1 MNSIQNR
8 CLATSVVAH
17 ASVVGALLLSSYLVG
32 RQPAET
38 PALPPIEL
46 VSLEGV
52 KITDGQ
58 GAGGGTPTPPAQSR
72 SQTPPTPPAT
82 PPQPR
87 TAQPEVR
94 VTPTPTKPVDRPLK
108 ADKPEKSDK
117 ADKPEKAETGI
128 KVSSNVIKAQ
138 DVDKTVKGGAD
149 SVRSTGK
156 RAVNVAT
163 APKGPTAEEIE
174 AANEAADRAVREA
187 HDRAVKAAAD
197 RWQKEVRG
205 LRTKLEAGLSGQTEI
220 SVPGPGGGGEVWIGY
235 GTYLK
240 SFYEARWR
248 RPSSLPVPVAYVGV
262 AITVARDG
270 RLVRFEL
277 LEKSGIK
284 VLDDSVLEVIQRYR
298 TLERLPA
305 GSTDPE
311 RTFRIKFRLEGTQ

>member
-1 MNSIQNR
+1 
-8 CLATSVVAH
+8 
-17 ASVVGALLLSSYLVG
+17 
-32 RQPAET
+32 
-38 PALPPIEL
+38 
-46 VSLEGV
+46 
-52 KITDGQ
+52 
-58 GAGGGTPTPPAQSR
+58 
-72 SQTPPTPPAT
+72 
-82 PPQPR
+82 
-87 TAQPEVR
+87 
-94 VTPTPTKPVDRPLK
+94 
-108 ADKPEKSDK
+108 
-117 ADKPEKAETGI
+117 
-128 KVSSNVIKAQ
+128 
-138 DVDKTVKGGAD
+138 VKGGAD
-149 SVRSTGK
+149 SARSTAK
-156 RAVNVAT
+156 RTVNVAT

-174 AANEAADRAVREA
+174 AANEAADRAAREA

-197 RWQKEVRG
+197 QWKTTVGG

>member
-87 TAQPEVR
+87 TAPPEVR
-94 VTPTPTKPVDRPLK
+94 VTPTPTKTVDRTP
-108 ADKPEKSDK
+108 KPEKSDK

-149 SVRSTGK
+149 SARSTGK
-156 RAVNVAT
+156 RTVNVAT

-174 AANEAADRAVREA
+174 AADRAVREA
-187 HDRAVKAAAD
+187 QDRAVKLAAD
-197 RWQKEVRG
+197 QWKTTVGG

>member
-1 MNSIQNR
+1 
-8 CLATSVVAH
+8 
-17 ASVVGALLLSSYLVG
+17 
-32 RQPAET
+32 
-38 PALPPIEL
+38 
-46 VSLEGV
+46 
-52 KITDGQ
+52 
-58 GAGGGTPTPPAQSR
+58 
-72 SQTPPTPPAT
+72 
-82 PPQPR
+82 
-87 TAQPEVR
+87 

-108 ADKPEKSDK
+108 ADQPEKSDK

-149 SVRSTGK
+149 SARSTGK
-156 RAVNVAT
+156 RPVNVAT

-174 AANEAADRAVREA
+174 AANEAADRAAREA

-197 RWQKEVRG
+197 QWKTTVGG

-270 RLVRFEL
+270 RLVQFEL

>member
-17 ASVVGALLLSSYLVG
+17 ASVVGVLLLSSYIAG
-32 RQPAET
+32 RQPADP

-52 KITDGQ
+52 KVTDGQ
-58 GAGGGTPTPPAQSR
+58 GAGGGTPTPPTPAPTPQR
-72 SQTPPTPPAT
+72 NQAPPTPAPTPA
-82 PPQPR
+82 PQTRNP
-87 TAQPEVR
+87 QPEVR
-94 VTPTPTKPVDRPLK
+94 VTPTPTPTKPVDRTPK
-108 ADKPEKSDK
+108 ADKSDKPEKIESR
-117 ADKPEKAETGI
+117 I
-128 KVSSNVIKAQ
+128 NVSSSVIKAQ
-138 DVDKTVKGGAD
+138 DVDKTVKGAD
-149 SVRSTGK
+149 SARSTGK
-156 RAVNVAT
+156 RTVNVAT
-163 APKGPTAEEIE
+163 APKGPTAEEI
-174 AANEAADRAVREA
+174 AATNEAADRAAREA
-187 HDRAVKAAAD
+187 HDRAMKAAAD
-197 RWQKEVRG
+197 QWKTAVGG

-270 RLVRFEL
+270 CLVRFEL

>member
-17 ASVVGALLLSSYLVG
+17 ASVVGVLLLSSYIAG
-32 RQPAET
+32 RQPAEP

-58 GAGGGTPTPPAQSR
+58 GAGGGTPTPPTPSPTPPRNQS
-72 SQTPPTPPAT
+72 PPTPAPTPA
-82 PPQPR
+82 PQPR
-87 TAQPEVR
+87 PQQPEVR
-94 VTPTPTKPVDRPLK
+94 VTPMPTRPVDRTPK
-108 ADKPEKSDK
+108 PDKPEK
-117 ADKPEKAETGI
+117 PEKVEAGI
-128 KVSSNVIKAQ
+128 KVSSSVIKAQ
-138 DVDKTVKGGAD
+138 DVDKTLKGGAE
-149 SVRSTGK
+149 STRSTGK
-156 RAVNVAT
+156 RVVNVAT
-163 APKGPTAEEIE
+163 APKGPTAEEIA
-174 AANEAADRAVREA
+174 AANEAADRAAREA

-197 RWQKEVRG
+197 QWQKEVRG

-284 VLDDSVLEVIQRYR
+284 ALDDSVLEVIQRYR

>member
-17 ASVVGALLLSSYLVG
+17 ASVVGVLLLSSYLVG

-72 SQTPPTPPAT
+72 SQTPPAT
-82 PPQPR
+82 PSQLR

-94 VTPTPTKPVDRPLK
+94 VTSTPTKPADRPLK
-108 ADKPEKSDK
+108 ADKPEKPDK
-117 ADKPEKAETGI
+117 ADKPEKAEAGI

-149 SVRSTGK
+149 SARSTGK
-156 RAVNVAT
+156 RPVNVAT

-174 AANEAADRAVREA
+174 AANEAADRAAREA

-197 RWQKEVRG
+197 QWKTTVGG

-305 GSTDPE
+305 GSTEPE
-311 RTFRIKFRLEGTQ
+311 RTIRIKFRLEGTQ

>member
-94 VTPTPTKPVDRPLK
+94 VTPTPTKTVDRTP
-108 ADKPEKSDK
+108 KPEKSDK

-149 SVRSTGK
+149 SARSTGK
-156 RAVNVAT
+156 RTVNVAT

-174 AANEAADRAVREA
+174 AADRAVREA
-187 HDRAVKAAAD
+187 QDRAVKLAAD
-197 RWQKEVRG
+197 QWKTTVGG

>member
-17 ASVVGALLLSSYLVG
+17 ASVVGVLLLSSYLVG

-72 SQTPPTPPAT
+72 RQTPPAT
-82 PPQPR
+82 PSQLR

-94 VTPTPTKPVDRPLK
+94 VTSTPTKPADRPLK
-108 ADKPEKSDK
+108 ADKPEKPDK
-117 ADKPEKAETGI
+117 ADKPEKAEAGI

-149 SVRSTGK
+149 SARSTGK
-156 RAVNVAT
+156 RPVNVAT

-174 AANEAADRAVREA
+174 AANEAADRAAREA

-197 RWQKEVRG
+197 QWKTTVGG

>member
-17 ASVVGALLLSSYLVG
+17 ASVVGVLLLSSYLVG

-72 SQTPPTPPAT
+72 SQTPPAT
-82 PPQPR
+82 PSQLR
-87 TAQPEVR
+87 TAQAEIR
-94 VTPTPTKPVDRPLK
+94 VTSTPTKPADRPLK
-108 ADKPEKSDK
+108 ADKPEKPDK
-117 ADKPEKAETGI
+117 ADKPEKAEAGI

-149 SVRSTGK
+149 SARSTGK
-156 RAVNVAT
+156 RPVNVAT

-174 AANEAADRAVREA
+174 AANEAADRAAREA

-197 RWQKEVRG
+197 QWKTTVGG

-270 RLVRFEL
+270 RLVQFEL

>member
-1 MNSIQNR
+1 M
-8 CLATSVVAH
+8 
-17 ASVVGALLLSSYLVG
+17 
-32 RQPAET
+32 
-38 PALPPIEL
+38 
-46 VSLEGV
+46 
-52 KITDGQ
+52 
-58 GAGGGTPTPPAQSR
+58 
-72 SQTPPTPPAT
+72 
-82 PPQPR
+82 
-87 TAQPEVR
+87 
-94 VTPTPTKPVDRPLK
+94 
-108 ADKPEKSDK
+108 
-117 ADKPEKAETGI
+117 
-128 KVSSNVIKAQ
+128 
-138 DVDKTVKGGAD
+138 DKTVKGGAD
-149 SVRSTGK
+149 SARSTGK
-156 RAVNVAT
+156 RTVNVAA
-163 APKGPTAEEIE
+163 APKGPTAEEIA
-174 AANEAADRAVREA
+174 AANEAADRLAREA

-197 RWQKEVRG
+197 QWKKDVGG

-220 SVPGPGGGGEVWIGY
+220 SVPGPGGSGEVWIGY

-284 VLDDSVLEVIQRYR
+284 ALDDSVLEVIQRYR

>member
-17 ASVVGALLLSSYLVG
+17 ASVVGVLLLSSYLVG

-72 SQTPPTPPAT
+72 SQTPPAT
-82 PPQPR
+82 PSQPR
-87 TAQPEVR
+87 TAQAEIR
-94 VTPTPTKPVDRPLK
+94 VTSTPTKPADRPLK
-108 ADKPEKSDK
+108 ADKPEKPDK
-117 ADKPEKAETGI
+117 ADKPEKAEAGI

-149 SVRSTGK
+149 SARSTGK
-156 RAVNVAT
+156 RPVNVAT

-174 AANEAADRAVREA
+174 AANEAADRAAREA

-197 RWQKEVRG
+197 QWKTTVGG

>member
-17 ASVVGALLLSSYLVG
+17 ASVVGVLLLSSYLVG

-72 SQTPPTPPAT
+72 SQTPPAT
-82 PPQPR
+82 SPQPR
-87 TAQPEVR
+87 TAQAEIR
-94 VTPTPTKPVDRPLK
+94 VTSTPTKPADRTPKADRPE
-108 ADKPEKSDK
+108 KPDK
-117 ADKPEKAETGI
+117 ADKPEKAEAGI

-149 SVRSTGK
+149 SARSTGK
-156 RAVNVAT
+156 RTVNVAT

-174 AANEAADRAVREA
+174 AANEAADRAAREA

-197 RWQKEVRG
+197 QWKTTVGG

-270 RLVRFEL
+270 RLVRFDL

>member
-17 ASVVGALLLSSYLVG
+17 ASVVGVLLLSSYLVG

-94 VTPTPTKPVDRPLK
+94 VTPTPTKTVDRTP
-108 ADKPEKSDK
+108 KPEKSDK

-149 SVRSTGK
+149 SARSTGK
-156 RAVNVAT
+156 RTVNVAT

-174 AANEAADRAVREA
+174 AADRAVREA
-187 HDRAVKAAAD
+187 QDRAVKLAAD
-197 RWQKEVRG
+197 QWKTTVGG

>member
-17 ASVVGALLLSSYLVG
+17 ASVVGVLLLSSYLVG

-72 SQTPPTPPAT
+72 SQTPPAT
-82 PPQPR
+82 SPQPR
-87 TAQPEVR
+87 TAQAEIR
-94 VTPTPTKPVDRPLK
+94 VTSTPTKPADRTPKADRPE
-108 ADKPEKSDK
+108 KPDK
-117 ADKPEKAETGI
+117 ADKPEKAEAGI

-149 SVRSTGK
+149 SARSTGK
-156 RAVNVAT
+156 RPVNVAT

-174 AANEAADRAVREA
+174 AANEAADRAAREA

-197 RWQKEVRG
+197 QWKTTVGG

-270 RLVRFEL
+270 RLVRFDL